1 MKVANVLRAGQRL
14 AQRSGGVAR
23 ETWRDYRAR
32 WLGLALGLLLC
43 GSVAA
48 QETYV
53 IDGTHTVPMFEVR
66 HQGMSLQ
73 RGYFTNTM
81 GKVTLDRAAKSGTID
96 VEIGTGSVIAAIA
109 SRVVNDVLKGV
120 GYFDADQFPTMHYV
134 ARRIEFDGD
143 VPVRADG
150 ELTLLGVT
158 RPVPLAISDFH
169 CGEQYLTRRPMCAAQ
184 ATATIL
190 RSDFGMTGGLPNAVG
205 DEVRIVIPVEAL
217 RQ

>member
-1 MKVANVLRAGQRL
+1 MEIGNVLRAGQGR
-14 AQRSGGVAR
+14 AQGSNGVAR
-23 ETWRDYRAR
+23 DTSGDYSAR
-32 WLGLALGLLLC
+32 WPIFALALLAF
-43 GSVAA
+43 GSASA
-48 QETYV
+48 QEAYV

-73 RGYFTNTM
+73 RGFFTNTI
-81 GKVTLDRAAKSGTID
+81 GKVTLDRTAKTGSID
-96 VEIGTGSVIAAIA
+96 VEIGAGSLAAAIV

-120 GYFDADQFPTMHYV
+120 GYFNAEQFPTLRYV
-134 ARRIEFDGD
+134 ARQIAFDGD

-158 RPVPLAISDFH
+158 KPVPLAISDFR
-169 CGEQYLTRRPMCAAQ
+169 CGEQYVTRRPMCAAQ
-184 ATATIL
+184 AIATIR
-190 RSDFGMTGGLPNAVG
+190 RSDFGMTGGLPNVVG